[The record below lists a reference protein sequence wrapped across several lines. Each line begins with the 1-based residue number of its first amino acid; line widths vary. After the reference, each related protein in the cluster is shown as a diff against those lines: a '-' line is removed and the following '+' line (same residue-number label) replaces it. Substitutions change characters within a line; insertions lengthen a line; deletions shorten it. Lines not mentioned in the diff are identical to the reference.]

1 MRFMPGEIFQG
12 EDDPLILCYG
22 DEKDGRAVRESFDLV
37 VLSVGIMP
45 GSSNVSLADTLHLDL
60 DEHGFFAFAD
70 PLDKTSTNQEG
81 VFLAG
86 TAQGP
91 KDIADSIG
99 QAGQA
104 AQRAARYLGVM
115 ACLK

>member
-1 MRFMPGEIFQG
+1 
-12 EDDPLILCYG
+12 LILCYAS
-22 DEKDGRAVRESFDLV
+22 EKDGRAVRESFDLV

-45 GSSNVSLADTLHLDL
+45 GASNVRLADMLKLDL
-60 DEHGFFAFAD
+60 DEHGFFAFTD
-70 PLDKTSTNQEG
+70 PMDRTTTKQDG
-81 VFLAG
+81 IFLAG

-91 KDIADSIG
+91 KDIADSMG

-104 AQRAARYLGVM
+104 AQRAGQYLGVM